1 MRVYYDRDADVNL
14 IKARKVAV
22 IGFGSQ
28 GHAHAMNMRDSGVKD
43 VVIGLRPGGSA
54 QKAEAAGFKVM
65 SPADAAKW
73 ADVVMVLTP
82 DPGLCSACEMRSA
95 ATNSGLAV
103 WSARTITSLGP
114 AMLSIST
121 SPKTCCLAR
130 ATKRFPGPTI
140 LSTRGMPSTP

>member
-28 GHAHAMNMRDSGVKD
+28 GHAHAMNMRDSGVKV

-54 QKAEAAGFKVM
+54 QKAEAADFKVM

-73 ADVVMVLTP
+73 ADVVCNT
-82 DPGLCSACEMRSA
+82 SIAE
-95 ATNSGLAV
+95 ATNYNGLV
-103 WSARTITSLGP
+103 FYDSL
-114 AMLSIST
+114 
-121 SPKTCCLAR
+121 KTVFFIFA
-130 ATKRFPGPTI
+130 
-140 LSTRGMPSTP
+140 